1 MTIMRNTLTML
12 VAGCVVAA
20 AAGCATTPSALD
32 RGIAHFRAGQYF
44 FAADDFNDA
53 VRQNPSSV
61 AAYVNRGITR
71 VRLGELNAA
80 IEDYNRA
87 IQLAPGDPDIY
98 FARGNAL
105 VSAGQYLPAIDDFT
119 RAIELSPQSAKAWFN
134 RGTARS
140 LLGQSDTAM
149 KDWLHAIDVETDPW
163 AKSAMRR
170 SAGLEAQ
177 PAVAAATPVV
187 GQPTTAGTVAPAPK
201 PGMGT
206 AALPLPPPA
215 TLAATPPASPAAS
228 PPPSSVSAPA
238 IDARALATRA
248 ISRELDGDHDG
259 ALADLRTALTMEPDP
274 ARREH
279 IQGLLRLLESPR

>member
-20 AAGCATTPSALD
+20 VAGCATTPSALD
-32 RGIAHFRAGQYF
+32 RGIAHYRAGQYF

-53 VRQNPSSV
+53 VRQSPNSV

-71 VRLGELNAA
+71 VRLGEFNAA

-87 IQLAPGDPDIY
+87 IQLAPGDPDVY

-105 VSAGQYLPAIDDFT
+105 VSAGQYQPAVDDFT
-119 RAIELSPQSAKAWFN
+119 RAVELSPQSAKAWFN

-140 LLGQSDTAM
+140 LLGQSDAAM
-149 KDWLHAIDVETDPW
+149 KDWLHAIEVETDPW
-163 AKSAMRR
+163 ARSAMRR
-170 SAGLEAQ
+170 SAGLETP
-177 PAVAAATPVV
+177 PAVAATPVV
-187 GQPTTAGTVAPAPK
+187 GQPTTAGTVAPAPP

-206 AALPLPPPA
+206 AAVPLPPPA

-228 PPPSSVSAPA
+228 PPPSTQSAPA

-259 ALADLRTALTMEPDP
+259 ALVDLRTALTLEPDP
-274 ARREH
+274 VRREN